1 LNSTGKRHPAPV
13 CGAKCSADSDSEF
26 DLLARAVLLVA
37 SLAIPEH
44 DRAAVLARVVTAMQ
58 PATRGPQKPRR
69 RTHIPEPARECHR
82 WQGDGYTQE
91 GSRRHFARVAMT
103 TVQEIEKAIES
114 LSLADQLRLYRDMP
128 QLIGRAPEDLEWQRL
143 AIEEFFR
150 DDAEDDALYDAV

>member
-1 LNSTGKRHPAPV
+1 
-13 CGAKCSADSDSEF
+13 
-26 DLLARAVLLVA
+26 LLARAVLLVA